1 MSEIQFAENYQR
13 HLELARARQKRWYE
27 ANGKQGAEKK
37 RLKRQAD
44 AKELKELRKER
55 AERDSAPACDSCQA
69 EAEAEAEEAEPV
81 VAPKPK
87 RGRATY
93 TLDQV
98 IAELNKPDIGFTTD
112 GSRKKCIAD
121 IKKVFDICKC
131 VYFEQCVK
139 KFDQIKKFIES
150 AKKPD
155 GTGYSLNTQLGYF
168 YSIRW
173 TYSHLPITIPDSVT
187 KKYDALLNVYKLKS
201 KAQTKE
207 NNASLKNS
215 VLPQA
220 DYLARISNTF
230 GKDSKQWLIVQ
241 LYLQCPCRDNLQL
254 TVVNTVASAKKD
266 KSVNYVVV
274 PRSGNCKI
282 ILNKYKTA
290 SKYTDLNYDLDAGVS
305 TLVRTWITTHK
316 ITYGNQLFTDK
327 SLSKYISEMH
337 KIIGV
342 TGSINYIRHM
352 IISNQNLGGMTLE
365 QLVAE
370 ATKSGHSAEM
380 HREYCRVVM
389 ASD

>member
-230 GKDSKQWLIVQ
+230 GKDSKQ
-241 LYLQCPCRDNLQL
+241 
-254 TVVNTVASAKKD
+254 
-266 KSVNYVVV
+266 
-274 PRSGNCKI
+274 
-282 ILNKYKTA
+282 
-290 SKYTDLNYDLDAGVS
+290 
-305 TLVRTWITTHK
+305 
-316 ITYGNQLFTDK
+316 
-327 SLSKYISEMH
+327 
-337 KIIGV
+337 
-342 TGSINYIRHM
+342 
-352 IISNQNLGGMTLE
+352 
-365 QLVAE
+365 
-370 ATKSGHSAEM
+370 
-380 HREYCRVVM
+380 
-389 ASD
+389 